1 MINASHHDL
10 RHAAGAGIFCNLYCR
25 VVAIDRRDLRA
36 KLLCQTEIL
45 PQTLCIFSA
54 NLFDL
59 RRLDQKRREAAVKRL
74 RHAGRS
80 SNHLGIGGGR
90 RETD

>member
-36 KLLCQTEIL
+36 SCSARRR
-45 PQTLCIFSA
+45 FS
-54 NLFDL
+54 
-59 RRLDQKRREAAVKRL
+59 RRRFAFSPLTSLISGVWTKSAVKPL
-74 RHAGRS
+74 
-80 SNHLGIGGGR
+80 
-90 RETD
+90 